1 MTDVPATPRRAATVL
16 LLRQADGAIEILFL
30 RRNPKLKFQ
39 GNYWVFPGGRIDE
52 IDFDRSA
59 KPDMMEETAARQA
72 AIREAYEEARIDLS
86 QSQLFHAAH
95 WTTPTTSPIR
105 YATWFFIASSPTQTV
120 TVDGSEIE
128 DHAWLEPSEAL
139 GRQRQGTMQM
149 AAPTFALTTRLSAC
163 ANVDAALKAAST
175 WTKARLCA
183 EVRETDDGVVAIY
196 QQDASHSGKPLNE
209 PGPRHRLWMVRSGWR
224 YEEAF

>member
-1 MTDVPATPRRAATVL
+1 MVDVPATPRWAATVL
-16 LLRQADGAIEILFL
+16 LLRQAQSAVEILFL

-52 IDFDRSA
+52 TDFDQSA
-59 KPDMMEETAARQA
+59 KPDQMEETAARRA

-95 WTTPTTSPIR
+95 WTTPVTSPIR
-105 YATWFFIASSPTQTV
+105 YATWFFIAVSPTAAV

-128 DHAWLEPSEAL
+128 DHVWLKPSEAL
-139 GRQRQGTMQM
+139 RRQRQGSMQM

-163 ANVDAALKAAST
+163 TKVDAALMAADT

-196 QQDASHSGKPLNE
+196 QQDGSHGGKPLNE

-224 YEEAF
+224 YEESF